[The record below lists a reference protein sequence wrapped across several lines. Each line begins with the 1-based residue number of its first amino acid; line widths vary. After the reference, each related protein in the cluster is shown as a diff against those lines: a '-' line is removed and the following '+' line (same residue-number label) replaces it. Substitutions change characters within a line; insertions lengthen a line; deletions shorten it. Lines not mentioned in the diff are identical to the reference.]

1 MKKEYYSKNGLWL
14 ILTVFAIYV
23 VTIYYIVDSGYDTF
37 NEYLPF
43 IIILVLN
50 TAMLVLFRRELF
62 SKKPMLVLET
72 DQLTYRGMLKTYNVK
87 YSEILKIQK
96 TYTGTKNKNHVNRI
110 GMKLKDIKK
119 PVYIILQSIN
129 YDAEKLFEEIM
140 DTIYKREANK

>member
-23 VTIYYIVDSGYDTF
+23 VTIYYIIDSGYDTF